1 MSAFDR
7 SVPQPRRGQYARV
20 STADDDD
27 GGGGGGGG
35 GGGTG
40 GPHATEQ
47 LTERQRRRLKREARE
62 AERAGKMEAVQ
73 TKIYAVFWTAA
84 MLAVLYYT
92 DFFRVCLTS
101 TLVNR
106 FWFNL
111 SLVCWGVDA
120 AAMMYLGCYL
130 PYKGITLE
138 WNVYCPRVIPTASAA
153 MALGS
158 LTLMFGLWPV
168 WGFVTPFILG
178 ISGIGFLMSLHF
190 VPACSCC
197 P

>member
-1 MSAFDR
+1 MSSFAFR
-7 SVPQPRRGQYARV
+7 F
-20 STADDDD
+20 
-27 GGGGGGGG
+27 
-35 GGGTG
+35 
-40 GPHATEQ
+40 
-47 LTERQRRRLKREARE
+47 
-62 AERAGKMEAVQ
+62 
-73 TKIYAVFWTAA
+73 FWPSAA
-84 MLAVLYYT
+84 LAVVGS
-92 DFFRVCLTS
+92 FRSWLVASKGVAEVALCVCLTS
-101 TLVNR
+101 DRVNR

-111 SLVCWGVDA
+111 SLVCWGVDG

-153 MALGS
+153 MVLGS
-158 LTLMFGLWPV
+158 LFLTLGLWPV
-168 WGFVTPFILG
+168 WGFLTPFILG